1 MDVGWLLQS
10 RQKLELTRHRRSDV
24 SRSRKKLG
32 GAPALLGLHPGE
44 KFGHRTTWKTIV
56 PGNFYD
62 AGAGRREFWTRYD
75 GTMQLM
81 AGSWRTDWDMIIP
94 GHFSDNPDTD
104 LLFYGRASGT
114 GEFYGTNG
122 SFSLIGSNP
131 DWRQDWTIIIP
142 GHFSDS
148 PYTDPLFYDASTG
161 TGDFWRTGGHGNVS
175 QIGVSNTN
183 WNRDWTMIIP
193 GRFSD
198 GPYTDLL
205 RHGRVLANRWG
216 RQRLADHQLHGLEAE
231 LEHHHCAGAR

>member
-1 MDVGWLLQS
+1 
-10 RQKLELTRHRRSDV
+10 
-24 SRSRKKLG
+24 
-32 GAPALLGLHPGE
+32 
-44 KFGHRTTWKTIV
+44 
-56 PGNFYD
+56 
-62 AGAGRREFWTRYD
+62 
-75 GTMQLM
+75 LM

-183 WNRDWTMIIP
+183 WNRDWNSGSFLRWPLHRSAPARASSGEPMGKATSRWSP
-193 GRFSD
+193 ATRTGGRAGTSSLRWRAIASHLLQANTL
-198 GPYTDLL
+198 GPASVGLFHSL
-205 RHGRVLANRWG
+205 RRVHDATCDVRH
-216 RQRLADHQLHGLEAE
+216 RSR
-231 LEHHHCAGAR
+231 